1 MAALDAK
8 QLMLEVRANHARL
21 GECARHDF
29 QAFAAPAASPLAKR
43 YRCSRCLGEVDGVA
57 FYWWSI
63 GIKQAT
69 ENRLQQPFEAAGN
82 AGSK

>member
-1 MAALDAK
+1 MSPLDAK

-29 QAFAAPAASPLAKR
+29 QAFAARPLARR

-69 ENRLQQPFEAAGN
+69 ESRAQQQFEAAGN